1 MARLVRKVIAVDI
14 ETGVKKEFASVYELA
29 KVLGSSTQNV
39 TQIVE
44 RNGIVRNHRLY
55 DTPEMI
61 RRRIA
66 DLQRQLTEIE

>member
-55 DTPEMI
+55 DTPETI
-61 RRRIA
+61 RRRIT